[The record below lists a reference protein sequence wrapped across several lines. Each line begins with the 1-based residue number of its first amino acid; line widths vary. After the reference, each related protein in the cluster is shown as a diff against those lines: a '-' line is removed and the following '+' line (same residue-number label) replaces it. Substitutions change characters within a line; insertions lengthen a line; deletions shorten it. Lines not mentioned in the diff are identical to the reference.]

1 MSDCCKE
8 QILEHIEIPSCSKC
22 FEHCIVI
29 NDEPTEEEWLVSQVT
44 REW

>member
-1 MSDCCKE
+1 MSDCCE
-8 QILEHIEIPSCSKC
+8 VQIIERIEIPLCSEC
-22 FEHCIVI
+22 LEHCVII